1 VLRNLVA
8 VVAGVT
14 LSPVLN
20 FLGWR
25 LLWLLLIGDLQTNEN
40 RDAIVW
46 AVRAQM
52 FLVVPLTCL
61 VVGGF
66 VALIVRRPAWWLG
79 GVAVLPILFGFIFM
93 LGAHRLEILLLI
105 AYVLL
110 TFTGAFVASR
120 FKRTH
125 LT

>member
-8 VVAGVT
+8 VVAGVI
-14 LSPVLN
+14 LSAILN

-40 RDAIVW
+40 RDAIVS
-46 AVRAQM
+46 AVSAQI

-66 VALIVRRPAWWLG
+66 VASIVRRPVWLLG
-79 GVAVLPILFGFIFM
+79 GVAVLPILFGYVFM
-93 LGAHRLEILLLI
+93 LGAHRLGILLLI

-110 TFTGAFVASR
+110 TFTGAFVVSR
-120 FKRTH
+120 FKQRV
-125 LT
+125 